1 MSRRVGSLFG
11 EVGYRPGQEGVLWWL
26 WAELGDM
33 QAALPCPNHLVAT
46 SSCSMGLA
54 LLLRANDS
62 VHLQISEACET
73 HCPRPY
79 QQGSSGVLASA
90 CLTGPGV

>member
-1 MSRRVGSLFG
+1 MGR
-11 EVGYRPGQEGVLWWL
+11 L
-26 WAELGDM
+26 WAEQGTW

-46 SSCSMGLA
+46 SSYSMGLA
-54 LLLRANDS
+54 LLLENDS